1 MKNTILIYLTF
12 LINIHIFASEQNN
25 NNISVKQM
33 LLSGP
38 SEIKLHSL
46 AMITQG
52 KINDKLDDSYIEA
65 LEVCSNDKYV
75 PVRMTT
81 AKILGKYYVK
91 DKKIINPKVISILKN
106 LAKDKNEFVSNAA
119 IKEGLI
125 YILNN
130 DDEEINTL
138 INSLSI
144 N

>member
-1 MKNTILIYLTF
+1 MKKIILIYLSF
-12 LINIHIFASEQNN
+12 LINIHIFAIEPK

-52 KINDKLDDSYIEA
+52 KINDKLDDTYIEA
-65 LEVCSNDKYV
+65 FEVCSMDKYV

-91 DKKIINPKVISILKN
+91 DKKFINPKVISILKN
-106 LAKDKNEFVSNAA
+106 LAKDKSEFVSSVA
-119 IKEGLI
+119 IREGLF

-130 DDEEINTL
+130 EDEEIKRL
-138 INSLSI
+138 INSLNI

>member
-1 MKNTILIYLTF
+1 MKKIILIYLSF
-12 LINIHIFASEQNN
+12 LINIHIFAIEPK

-52 KINDKLDDSYIEA
+52 KINDKLDDTYIEA
-65 LEVCSNDKYV
+65 FEVCSMDKYV

-91 DKKIINPKVISILKN
+91 DKKFINPKVISILKN
-106 LAKDKNEFVSNAA
+106 LAKDKSEFVSSVA
-119 IKEGLI
+119 IREGLF

-130 DDEEINTL
+130 EDEEIRTL
-138 INSLSI
+138 IDSLNI